1 MWLLF
6 MSISDQEFKLNSPPF
21 LRSRRILYCYERLF
35 TASRI
40 FLLTRLKK
48 KKKKKTKYYCYRL
61 TIFFFFLRIIK
72 SQVR

>member
-1 MWLLF
+1 

-48 KKKKKTKYYCYRL
+48 KKKEKDQVLLLSVDY
-61 TIFFFFLRIIK
+61 FFFFLRIIK